1 MPITWRLT
9 VVLLLLVVV
18 LAGDRTKEIFIR
30 APIKSL
36 NSFAANL
43 FDVILIKDV
52 ILEVVTAFDPRVKDK
67 RTLRSEREKIEKSI
81 VAAQEP
87 AEPYPYYTEEAEEE
101 HGYPQH
107 QQQQPPSHH
116 Y

>member
-1 MPITWRLT
+1 
-9 VVLLLLVVV
+9 VAADSGGGVA
-18 LAGDRTKEIFIR
+18 LAGDHTKEIFIR

-43 FDVILIKDV
+43 FDVVLIKDV

-81 VAAQEP
+81 AAAQEP

-101 HGYPQH
+101 HGRP
-107 QQQQPPSHH
+107 QQQQPPPSHH